1 MFSFEPPKKEIK
13 SPSKKQIKFANAIAE
28 RLNLD
33 FPKSDADFTAKRY
46 FDFISEN
53 IKNYNKAK
61 QTDEELMAANFGDC
75 GDDFWGYTEGF
86 WEY

>member
-53 IKNYNKAK
+53 IK
-61 QTDEELMAANFGDC
+61 
-75 GDDFWGYTEGF
+75 
-86 WEY
+86 

>member
-1 MFSFEPPKKEIK
+1 MFSFELPKKEIK
-13 SPSKKQIKFANAIAE
+13 SPSEKQIKFANAIAE

-33 FPKSDADFTAKRY
+33 FPKNNADFTAKRY

-61 QTDEELMAANFGDC
+61 QTDEELRVGSLGDC
-75 GDDFWGYTEGF
+75 SDDFWGYTEGF